1 MTFEEYSFDSVNTIN
16 RINTKT
22 QTSCSFI
29 PILINKSWNGLKE
42 QVVREKRATHL
53 NISGAPLKYE

>member
-29 PILINKSWNGLKE
+29 PILIILTNHGMDLKNRWSEKKGL
-42 QVVREKRATHL
+42 L
-53 NISGAPLKYE
+53 I